1 MDASS
6 INDRLLK
13 AQQRFLNLIL
23 TGVNP
28 FLAILLA
35 LLVSA
40 VLILSQGANPIAA
53 YLAIAKGSFGSV
65 NAIANTAVRTTPL
78 LIGGLGI
85 ALGIQAG
92 LFNIGAE
99 GQLYVGAAF
108 ATAVG
113 ITPLP
118 IPAWLHI
125 MLAVLAGILGGAL
138 MAAIPAFLRAFRGV
152 SEVVVTIMLNYVGVH
167 FVSYLVEEATPLS
180 DRTKFYPMSPLIQ
193 ETAQFPRL
201 IPNTNM
207 HIGIVIAVT
216 LGVVMYV
223 VLKNTPVGFRIRML
237 GGNPEAARYA
247 GVKAKY
253 LLFAVFLV
261 VGGFSGLMGT
271 SEILG
276 LKLRLYDHFS
286 SGLGFAAISVA
297 LLAGANPIGVIVTS
311 FFFGALS
318 AGAGLMQQTTGIEAS
333 MADVIQALVILF
345 IVGIGLYRR
354 DTLFIK
360 ERLQRSLKEAEVEE
374 LDHDGV

>member
-1 MDASS
+1 VDGSS
-6 INDRLLK
+6 INE
-13 AQQRFLNLIL
+13 RFLKLQYQFFNLIL

-40 VLILSQGANPIAA
+40 VLIISQGANPVAA
-53 YLAIAKGSFGSV
+53 YVAIAKGSFGSV
-65 NAIANTAVRTTPL
+65 NAIANTAVRTSPL

-85 ALGIQAG
+85 ALGIRAG

-118 IPAWLHI
+118 VPAWLHI
-125 MLAVLAGILGGAL
+125 LLAVLAGILGGAL
-138 MAAIPAFLRAFRGV
+138 MAAIPAYLRAFRGV
-152 SEVVVTIMLNYVGVH
+152 SEVVVTIMLNYVGIH
-167 FVSYLVEEATPLS
+167 FISYLVEEATPLS
-180 DRTKFYPMSPLIQ
+180 DRTKFYPMSPLVQ

-207 HIGIVIAVT
+207 HLGIVIGII

-223 VLKNTPVGFRIRML
+223 VLKNTPVGFRIRMI

-247 GVKAKY
+247 GVNARH
-253 LLFAVFLV
+253 LLFFGFLV
-261 VGGFSGLMGT
+261 VGGFSGLMGA

-297 LLAGANPIGVIVTS
+297 LLAGANPIGVIITA

-318 AGAGLMQQTTGIEAS
+318 AGAGLMQQTTGIESS

-345 IVGIGLYRR
+345 IVGIGVYRR
-354 DTLFIK
+354 DPLSIM
-360 ERLQRSLKEAEVEE
+360 ERLQRSLKEGEE
-374 LDHDGV
+374 LEHDGV